1 MLNKNFLQTDVGK
14 KHVIAYALHIHYGI
28 CYKDIAEYYGCAST
42 TIGYLVR
49 NLKKYRYLKD
59 FMYIMKLYESD
70 IQMILKVIQNPKGEN

>member
-42 TIGYLVR
+42 TIGYWVR
-49 NLKKYRYLKD
+49 NLK
-59 FMYIMKLYESD
+59 
-70 IQMILKVIQNPKGEN
+70 NTAT